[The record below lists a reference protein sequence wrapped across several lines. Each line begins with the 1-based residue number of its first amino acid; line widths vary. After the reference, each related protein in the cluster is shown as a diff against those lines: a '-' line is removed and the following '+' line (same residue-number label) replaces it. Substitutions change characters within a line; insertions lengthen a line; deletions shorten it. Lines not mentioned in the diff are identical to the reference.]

1 MQVGSFGD
9 VIFRVEEENILTIR
23 AMSREKKSRW
33 EEAQILNDLSF
44 LEFRGRD
51 LITINL
57 DIQLIETSKM
67 KIIDTLNVL
76 NNMLENGENHELIIG
91 SALIGEFP
99 FVIESI
105 SEKFEK
111 HHEHFQHV
119 ELSLSLKEY
128 RDNKKSL
135 KQVREERNKKK
146 NIEQISQ
153 DEVLDKQKEVADDAG
168 TN

>member
-1 MQVGSFGD
+1 MQIGSFGNI
-9 VIFRVEEENILTIR
+9 IFRVEEENILTIG

-51 LITINL
+51 LTTISL

-67 KIIDTLNVL
+67 KIVDTLNTL
-76 NNMLENGENHELIIG
+76 NNMLENGENHELILG
-91 SALIGEFP
+91 NTLIGEFP
-99 FVIESI
+99 FVLESI

-111 HHEHFQHV
+111 HQEQFQYV
-119 ELSLSLKEY
+119 ELSITLKEY

-135 KQVREERNKKK
+135 KQIREERNKKQ
-146 NIEQISQ
+146 NTEQVPEGIIM
-153 DEVLDKQKEVADDAG
+153 DEQTEV
-168 TN
+168 NRNV

>member
-1 MQVGSFGD
+1 MQIGSFGD
-9 VIFRVEEENILTIR
+9 VIFRVEEENILTIG

-51 LITINL
+51 LTTISL

-67 KIIDTLNVL
+67 KIVDTLNTL
-76 NNMLENGENHELIIG
+76 NNMLENGENHELILG
-91 SALIGEFP
+91 NTLIGEFP
-99 FVIESI
+99 FVLESI

-111 HHEHFQHV
+111 HQEQFQYV
-119 ELSLSLKEY
+119 ELSITLKEY

-135 KQVREERNKKK
+135 KQIREERNKKQ
-146 NIEQISQ
+146 NTEQVPEGIIMAEQ
-153 DEVLDKQKEVADDAG
+153 TEVNRNV
-168 TN
+168 

>member
-1 MQVGSFGD
+1 MQIGSFGD
-9 VIFRVEEENILTIR
+9 VIFRVEEENILTIK

-51 LITINL
+51 LTTISL

-67 KIIDTLNVL
+67 KIIDTLNIL

-91 SALIGEFP
+91 NALIGEFP
-99 FVIESI
+99 FVLESI

-111 HHEHFQHV
+111 HQAQFQHV

-135 KQVREERNKKK
+135 KQVREERNKKQ
-146 NIEQISQ
+146 NTEEVSQEVVMAEQN
-153 DEVLDKQKEVADDAG
+153 EVSSNA
-168 TN
+168 

>member
-1 MQVGSFGD
+1 MQIGSFGD
-9 VIFRVEEENILTIR
+9 VIFRVEEENILTIK

-51 LITINL
+51 LTTVSL

-67 KIIDTLNVL
+67 KIVDTLNTL
-76 NNMLENGENHELIIG
+76 NNMLENGENHELILG
-91 SALIGEFP
+91 NTLIGEFP
-99 FVIESI
+99 FVLESM

-111 HHEHFQHV
+111 HQEQFQYV
-119 ELSLSLKEY
+119 ELSITLKEY

-135 KQVREERNKKK
+135 KQIREERNKKQ
-146 NIEQISQ
+146 NTEQVSEGTIMAEQ
-153 DEVLDKQKEVADDAG
+153 TEVSRNV
-168 TN
+168 

>member
-1 MQVGSFGD
+1 MQIGSFGD
-9 VIFRVEEENILTIR
+9 VIFRVEEENILTIK

-51 LITINL
+51 LTTVSL

-67 KIIDTLNVL
+67 KIVDTLNTL
-76 NNMLENGENHELIIG
+76 NNMLENGENHELILG
-91 SALIGEFP
+91 NTLIGEFP
-99 FVIESI
+99 FVLESI

-111 HHEHFQHV
+111 HQEQFQYV
-119 ELSLSLKEY
+119 ELSITLKEY

-135 KQVREERNKKK
+135 KQIREERNKKQ
-146 NIEQISQ
+146 NTEQVPEGIIMAEQ
-153 DEVLDKQKEVADDAG
+153 TEVNRNV
-168 TN
+168 

>member
-1 MQVGSFGD
+1 MQIGSFGD
-9 VIFRVEEENILTIR
+9 VIFRVEEENILTIK

-51 LITINL
+51 LTTISL

-67 KIIDTLNVL
+67 KIVDTLNTL
-76 NNMLENGENHELIIG
+76 NNMLENGENHELILG
-91 SALIGEFP
+91 NTLIGEFP
-99 FVIESI
+99 FVLESI

-111 HHEHFQHV
+111 HQEQFQYV
-119 ELSLSLKEY
+119 ELSITLKEY

-135 KQVREERNKKK
+135 KQIREERNKKQ
-146 NIEQISQ
+146 NTEQVPEGIIMAEQ
-153 DEVLDKQKEVADDAG
+153 TEVNRNV
-168 TN
+168 

>member
-1 MQVGSFGD
+1 MQIGSFGNI
-9 VIFRVEEENILTIR
+9 IFRVEEENILTIG

-51 LITINL
+51 LTTISL

-67 KIIDTLNVL
+67 KIVDTLNTL
-76 NNMLENGENHELIIG
+76 NNMLEKGENHELILG
-91 SALIGEFP
+91 NTLIGEFP
-99 FVIESI
+99 FVLESI

-111 HHEHFQHV
+111 HQEQFQYV
-119 ELSLSLKEY
+119 ELSITLKEY

-135 KQVREERNKKK
+135 KQIREERNKKQ
-146 NIEQISQ
+146 NTEQVPEGIIMAEQ
-153 DEVLDKQKEVADDAG
+153 TEVNRNV
-168 TN
+168 

>member
-1 MQVGSFGD
+1 MQIGSFGNI
-9 VIFRVEEENILTIR
+9 IFRVEEENILTLG

-51 LITINL
+51 LTTISL

-67 KIIDTLNVL
+67 KIVDTLNTL
-76 NNMLENGENHELIIG
+76 NNMLENGENHELILG
-91 SALIGEFP
+91 NTLIGEFP
-99 FVIESI
+99 FVLESI

-111 HHEHFQHV
+111 HQEQFQYV
-119 ELSLSLKEY
+119 ELSITLKEY

-135 KQVREERNKKK
+135 KQIREERNKKQ
-146 NIEQISQ
+146 NTEQVPEGIIMAEQ
-153 DEVLDKQKEVADDAG
+153 TEVNRNV
-168 TN
+168 

>member
-1 MQVGSFGD
+1 MQIGSFGNI
-9 VIFRVEEENILTIR
+9 IFRVEEENILTIG

-51 LITINL
+51 LTTISL

-67 KIIDTLNVL
+67 KIVDTLNTL
-76 NNMLENGENHELIIG
+76 NNMLENGENHELILG
-91 SALIGEFP
+91 NTLIGEFP
-99 FVIESI
+99 FVLESI

-111 HHEHFQHV
+111 HQEQFQYV
-119 ELSLSLKEY
+119 ELSITLKEY

-135 KQVREERNKKK
+135 KQIREERNKKQ
-146 NIEQISQ
+146 NTEQVQEGIIMAEQ
-153 DEVLDKQKEVADDAG
+153 TEVNRNV
-168 TN
+168 

>member
-1 MQVGSFGD
+1 MQIGSFGNI
-9 VIFRVEEENILTIR
+9 IFRVEEENILTIG

-51 LITINL
+51 LTTISL

-67 KIIDTLNVL
+67 KIVDTLNTL
-76 NNMLENGENHELIIG
+76 NNLLENGENHELILG
-91 SALIGEFP
+91 NTLIGEFP
-99 FVIESI
+99 FVLESI

-111 HHEHFQHV
+111 HQEQFQYV
-119 ELSLSLKEY
+119 ELSITLKEY

-135 KQVREERNKKK
+135 KQIREERNKKQ
-146 NIEQISQ
+146 NTEQVPEGIIMAEQ
-153 DEVLDKQKEVADDAG
+153 TEVNRNV
-168 TN
+168 

>member
-1 MQVGSFGD
+1 MQIGSFGNI
-9 VIFRVEEENILTIR
+9 IFRVEEENILTIG

-51 LITINL
+51 LTTISL

-67 KIIDTLNVL
+67 KIVDTLNTL
-76 NNMLENGENHELIIG
+76 NNMLENGENHELILG
-91 SALIGEFP
+91 NTLIGEFP
-99 FVIESI
+99 FVLESI

-111 HHEHFQHV
+111 HQEQFQYV
-119 ELSLSLKEY
+119 ELSITLKEY

-135 KQVREERNKKK
+135 KQIREERNKKQ
-146 NIEQISQ
+146 NTEQVPEGIIMAEQ
-153 DEVLDKQKEVADDAG
+153 TEVNRNV
-168 TN
+168 

>member
-1 MQVGSFGD
+1 MQIGSFGD
-9 VIFRVEEENILTIR
+9 VIFRVEEENILTIK

-51 LITINL
+51 LTTVSL

-67 KIIDTLNVL
+67 KIVDTLNTL
-76 NNMLENGENHELIIG
+76 NNMLENGENHELILG
-91 SALIGEFP
+91 NTLIGEFP
-99 FVIESI
+99 FVLESM

-111 HHEHFQHV
+111 HQEQFQYV
-119 ELSLSLKEY
+119 ELSITLKEY

-135 KQVREERNKKK
+135 KQIRAERNKKQ
-146 NIEQISQ
+146 NTEQVQEGIIMAEQ
-153 DEVLDKQKEVADDAG
+153 TEVSRNV
-168 TN
+168 

>member
-1 MQVGSFGD
+1 MQIGSFGNI
-9 VIFRVEEENILTIR
+9 IFRVEEENILTIG

-51 LITINL
+51 LTTISL

-67 KIIDTLNVL
+67 KIVDTLNTL
-76 NNMLENGENHELIIG
+76 NNMLENGENHELILG
-91 SALIGEFP
+91 NTLIGEFP
-99 FVIESI
+99 FVLESI

-111 HHEHFQHV
+111 HQEQFQYV
-119 ELSLSLKEY
+119 ELSITLKEY

-135 KQVREERNKKK
+135 KQIREERNKEK
-146 NIEQISQ
+146 NIFWS
-153 DEVLDKQKEVADDAG
+153 L
-168 TN
+168 

>member
-1 MQVGSFGD
+1 MQIGSFGD
-9 VIFRVEEENILTIR
+9 VIFRVEEENILTIK

-51 LITINL
+51 LTTVSL

-67 KIIDTLNVL
+67 KIVDTLNTL
-76 NNMLENGENHELIIG
+76 NNMLENGENHELILG
-91 SALIGEFP
+91 NTLIGEFP
-99 FVIESI
+99 FVLESM

-111 HHEHFQHV
+111 HQEQFQYV
-119 ELSLSLKEY
+119 ELSITLKEY

-135 KQVREERNKKK
+135 KQIRAERNKKQ
-146 NIEQISQ
+146 NTEQVQEGIIMAEQ
-153 DEVLDKQKEVADDAG
+153 TEVNRNV
-168 TN
+168 